1 MKKYST
7 FTLNKAAIIQYF
19 LHDSSSGSHPAK
31 LIKKKKIWIQQQL
44 NSLSLYHDTEKS

>member
-19 LHDSSSGSHPAK
+19 LRDSSTGSYPAM
-31 LIKKKKIWIQQQL
+31 LIKKKSEFLTFETTIKQ
-44 NSLSLYHDTEKS
+44 SLLVP